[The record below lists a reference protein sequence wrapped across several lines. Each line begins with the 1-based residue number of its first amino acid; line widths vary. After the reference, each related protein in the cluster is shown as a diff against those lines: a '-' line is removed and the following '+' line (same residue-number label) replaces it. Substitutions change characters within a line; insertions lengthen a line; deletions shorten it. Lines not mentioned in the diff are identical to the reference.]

1 MIENIRSEVK
11 WGEVN
16 MWFIFQNLLLGALV
30 PSLAV
35 LGQGIWGNCLAQQ
48 VHDSQHVQ
56 ESFAMDTDVQGSF
69 NTIQDVQERFA
80 TQEVI
85 SKTLTSIKTFNITQ
99 FQYNQSRF
107 SS

>member
-1 MIENIRSEVK
+1 MIYFPEPVAGGLGSFSSCSGSGNI
-11 WGEVN
+11 
-16 MWFIFQNLLLGALV
+16 
-30 PSLAV
+30 
-35 LGQGIWGNCLAQQ
+35 IWGNCLTQ

-69 NTIQDVQERFA
+69 NTIQEVQERFA